1 MSAARFIIPGVPKLE
16 LLLCLCEPDRA
27 KQSPILREIASAE
40 NHRLATTSSSIISG
54 LDTPLFPS
62 HPHQIFLRYNRRA
75 VPEMKVSFFSSR
87 FSQIAALVLLLGL
100 GLGIRLYDLTD
111 LPLDFHPTRQL
122 LSALKA
128 RGMYYQTLTDAPA
141 DQREFAIQQWKI
153 RAAIEPEIVER
164 IVAFTYQFTGEQL
177 WVARVYSSL
186 FWVIGAFFLFLL
198 ARQLTSIDGA
208 LVTTAFYLF
217 APYAVSASR
226 SFQPD
231 PLMVALIIIFWWAV
245 YKWADQPT
253 SYKWA
258 IIAGLLGGFAIYV
271 KFVAAFFVIAGGLG
285 SIVRRESV
293 LETVRRPQVY
303 VMTALGILP
312 GAAYVV
318 YGVWIA
324 GFLGQQFGG
333 RFIPSLF
340 LSPSYYLGWIG
351 MLNTV
356 VGLAL
361 ILGLLGLFFFDNE
374 KRRFLLGLWAGYAL
388 FGIYFNYHI
397 SSHDYYSLPLIPIV
411 ALSLAP
417 LADIFFAK
425 LTSLTATRS
434 ARIAAISILLLGLFA
449 SLWNIRSEMK
459 RIDYRPEAQVWVE
472 ISQKIGDKNTAGLT
486 QDYGSR
492 LAYWGWKSITSWS
505 TYGDLIYHDDLRGA
519 QRDFEQ
525 QFESIA
531 SKKELFLVTDFNELA
546 RQPSLKQKLSG
557 YPIFDEGDDYVIFD
571 LASANTH

>member
-1 MSAARFIIPGVPKLE
+1 
-16 LLLCLCEPDRA
+16 
-27 KQSPILREIASAE
+27 
-40 NHRLATTSSSIISG
+40 
-54 LDTPLFPS
+54 
-62 HPHQIFLRYNRRA
+62 
-75 VPEMKVSFFSSR
+75 MKASFFSSR

-100 GLGIRLYDLTD
+100 GFAIRLYDLTD

-141 DQREFAIQQWKI
+141 DQRDFAIQQWKI

-164 IVAFTYQFTGEQL
+164 MVAFTYQFTGEQL

-198 ARQLTSIDGA
+198 ARRLTSVDGA
-208 LVTTAFYLF
+208 LVAVAFYLF
-217 APYAVSASR
+217 TPYAVIASR

-231 PLMVALIIIFWWAV
+231 PLMVMLIIIFWWAV
-245 YKWADQPT
+245 YEWSLTLNSSPSGRGAEVREWT
-253 SYKWA
+253 FA
-258 IIAGLLGGFAIYV
+258 IIAGLIGGFAIYV
-271 KFVAAFFVIAGGLG
+271 KFVAAFFVIGGGLG
-285 SIVRRESV
+285 AVLSRGSL
-293 LETVRRPQVY
+293 LETLRKPQVY

-312 GAAYVV
+312 GSVYGI

-333 RFIPSLF
+333 RFIPALF

-351 MLNTV
+351 MLNIV
-356 VGLAL
+356 VGAIAL
-361 ILGLLGLFFFDNE
+361 TLGLLGLFFLEKE

-417 LADIFFAK
+417 VADAFFAQLAK
-425 LTSLTATRS
+425 LTTTKF
-434 ARIAAISILLLGLFA
+434 ARVAAFCILFFGLFA
-449 SLWNIRSEMK
+449 SLSNIRAEMK
-459 RIDYRPEAQVWVE
+459 RIDYRPEAQMWAE
-472 ISQKIGDKNTAGLT
+472 ISEKIGDKNTAGLT

-492 LAYWGWKSITSWS
+492 LAYWGWKNLTSWS

-519 QRDFEQ
+519 QSDFEQ
-525 QFESIA
+525 QFELIA
-531 SKKELFLVTDFNELA
+531 AKKELFLVTDFDELDL
-546 RQPSLKQKLSG
+546 QPLLKEKLST
-557 YPIFDEGDDYVIFD
+557 YPKFAEGDGYMIFD
-571 LASANTH
+571 LASMRLH

>member
-1 MSAARFIIPGVPKLE
+1 
-16 LLLCLCEPDRA
+16 
-27 KQSPILREIASAE
+27 
-40 NHRLATTSSSIISG
+40 
-54 LDTPLFPS
+54 
-62 HPHQIFLRYNRRA
+62 
-75 VPEMKVSFFSSR
+75 MKVPFFSSR

-100 GLGIRLYDLTD
+100 GLSIRLYDLTD

-153 RAAIEPEIVER
+153 RAAIEPEIIER

-198 ARQLTSIDGA
+198 ARQLTTTDGA

-217 APYAVSASR
+217 APYAVNASR

-245 YKWADQPT
+245 YNWADEPT

-258 IIAGLLGGFAIYV
+258 IIAGLFGGLAIYV
-271 KFVAAFFVIAGGLG
+271 KFVAAFFIIGGGLG
-285 SIVRRESV
+285 SALRRDSV

-303 VMTALGILP
+303 VMTVLGILP
-312 GAAYVV
+312 GAAYVI

-324 GFLGQQFGG
+324 GYLGQQFGG
-333 RFIPSLF
+333 RFIPALF

-351 MLNTV
+351 MLNIVIGGT
-356 VGLAL
+356 AL
-361 ILGLLGLFFFDNE
+361 MLGLLGLFFLENE
-374 KRRFLLGLWAGYAL
+374 KRRFLIGLWAGYVF

-417 LADIFFAK
+417 VADWFFAQ
-425 LTSLTATRS
+425 LNRLTATRL
-434 ARIAAISILLLGLFA
+434 ARLFASSLLLLGLFA
-449 SLWNIRSEMK
+449 SLWNIRAEMK
-459 RIDYRPEAQVWVE
+459 RTDYRPDAQMWAE
-472 ISQKIGDKNTAGLT
+472 ISEKIGDKNAAGLT

-492 LAYWGWKSITSWS
+492 LAYWGWKSITSWP
-505 TYGDLIYHDDLRGA
+505 TYGDLLYHDDLRGA
-519 QRDFEQ
+519 QRNFKQ
-525 QFESIA
+525 QFANIA
-531 SKKELFLVTDFNELA
+531 FKKDLFLVTDFNELN
-546 RQPSLKQKLSG
+546 RQPSLKEKLSG
-557 YPIFDEGDDYVIFD
+557 YSIFAESDGYIIFD
-571 LASANTH
+571 LANSH

>member
-1 MSAARFIIPGVPKLE
+1 
-16 LLLCLCEPDRA
+16 
-27 KQSPILREIASAE
+27 
-40 NHRLATTSSSIISG
+40 
-54 LDTPLFPS
+54 
-62 HPHQIFLRYNRRA
+62 
-75 VPEMKVSFFSSR
+75 MKVPFFSSR
-87 FSQIAALVLLLGL
+87 ISQIAALVLLLGL
-100 GLGIRLYDLTD
+100 GLSIRLYDLTD

-153 RAAIEPEIVER
+153 RAAIEPEIIER

-198 ARQLTSIDGA
+198 ARQLTTTDGA

-217 APYAVSASR
+217 APYAVNASR

-245 YKWADQPT
+245 YNWADEPT

-258 IIAGLLGGFAIYV
+258 IIAGLFGGLAIYV
-271 KFVAAFFVIAGGLG
+271 KFVAAFFIIGGGLG
-285 SIVRRESV
+285 SALRRDSV

-303 VMTALGILP
+303 VMTVLGILP
-312 GAAYVV
+312 GAAYVI

-324 GFLGQQFGG
+324 GYLGQQFGG
-333 RFIPSLF
+333 RFIPALF

-351 MLNTV
+351 MLNIVIGGT
-356 VGLAL
+356 AL
-361 ILGLLGLFFFDNE
+361 MLGLLGLFFLENE
-374 KRRFLLGLWAGYAL
+374 KRRFLIGLWAGYVF

-417 LADIFFAK
+417 VADWFFAQLNR
-425 LTSLTATRS
+425 LTTTRLARLFASSL
-434 ARIAAISILLLGLFA
+434 LLLGLFA
-449 SLWNIRSEMK
+449 SLWNIRAEMK
-459 RIDYRPEAQVWVE
+459 RTDYRPDAQMWAE
-472 ISQKIGDKNTAGLT
+472 ISEKIGDKNAAGLT

-492 LAYWGWKSITSWS
+492 LAYWGWKSITSWP
-505 TYGDLIYHDDLRGA
+505 TYGDLLYHDDLRGA
-519 QRDFEQ
+519 QRNFEQ
-525 QFESIA
+525 QFANIA
-531 SKKELFLVTDFNELA
+531 FKKDLFLVTDFNELN
-546 RQPSLKQKLSG
+546 RQPSLKEKISG
-557 YPIFDEGDDYVIFD
+557 YSIFAESDGYILFD
-571 LASANTH
+571 LANSH